1 MPPRASISLKAFN
14 EVSRVEVSFSA
25 LCDVIPKKK
34 IASELGMYIHNGIH
48 PGRARN
54 TEFSLFIL
62 SFKGTEC
69 VCCHDC
75 VKSSYVLP
83 VKGVYRFILCVHA

>member
-1 MPPRASISLKAFN
+1 M
-14 EVSRVEVSFSA
+14 SFST

-34 IASELGMYIHNGIH
+34 IASKLGMYIHNGIH